1 MHEEASGGFCIICR
15 SQVRRTSPDFLC
27 CCELPFTR
35 SLSDPNVIPI
45 ESSME
50 YQVLP
55 RVTTTSDI
63 YTPRPAMKPWSSP
76 GEQEQDAEEWEE
88 DISSL
93 LEWVGMACMGA
104 QRLQKN
110 DRTDPYLAVY
120 TPPSPCQIKDVT
132 HVQWTGL
139 LSPAF
144 VQIVMEA
151 VFSPSLN
158 QMTFLSLVGHSI
170 PNTPVTYIS
179 PSAPFHSPLRAPRSE
194 SEDTWCLIVAK
205 GPNDSETRTG
215 SKWVLAETV
224 GQWDTRWG

>member
-1 MHEEASGGFCIICR
+1 MGRRHFLLARVGWNGLYGRAKVVHSVSEYPHHLRADSEE
-15 SQVRRTSPDFLC
+15 
-27 CCELPFTR
+27 
-35 SLSDPNVIPI
+35 
-45 ESSME
+45 
-50 YQVLP
+50 
-55 RVTTTSDI
+55 
-63 YTPRPAMKPWSSP
+63 
-76 GEQEQDAEEWEE
+76 
-88 DISSL
+88 
-93 LEWVGMACMGA
+93 
-104 QRLQKN
+104 N

-120 TPPSPCQIKDVT
+120 TPPSPCQIEDVT

-151 VFSPSLN
+151 VFSPPLN

-170 PNTPVTYIS
+170 PNSPVTYIS